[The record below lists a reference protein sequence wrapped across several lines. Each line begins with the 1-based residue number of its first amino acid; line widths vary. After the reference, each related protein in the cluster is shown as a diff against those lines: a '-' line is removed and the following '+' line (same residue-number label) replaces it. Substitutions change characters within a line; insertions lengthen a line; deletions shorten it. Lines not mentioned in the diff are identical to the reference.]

1 MIKAACAIIVND
13 DGKVL
18 ISKRS
23 QNKKEYPGVWEMP
36 GGKFDDGENIEQCIQ
51 REIKE
56 ELDIDVEF
64 VKLFC
69 CYNVNIYNV
78 YYCLCY
84 STCKNIKFNSEI
96 EKYEF
101 IDIKNY
107 KNYEMIENNHNIIKT
122 YMNEI
127 QMFIINN
134 RLKECEKE
142 LELYKSVFKTHSRS
156 VIHNLKIKKKNGKKV
171 WIDKIHTDK
180 MYLKTL
186 DMDDEIKEWLKPT
199 KCER

>member
-23 QNKKEYPGVWEMP
+23 KNKKEYPGVWEMP
-36 GGKFDDGENIEQCIQ
+36 GGKFDKDENVEQCIQ

-56 ELDIDVEF
+56 ELNIDIEF
-64 VKLFC
+64 IKLFC

-84 STCKNIKFNSEI
+84 SKCENIKFNSEI
-96 EKYEF
+96 ENYEF

-107 KNYEMIENNHNIIKT
+107 KNYDMIENNHNIIKT
-122 YMNEI
+122 YLHEI
-127 QMFIINN
+127 DMFIINN
-134 RLKECEKE
+134 RLKKCEKE
-142 LELYKSVFKTHSRS
+142 LEFYKSVFKTHTRS
-156 VIHNLKIKKKNGKKV
+156 VIQNLKIKKKNGKKV

-180 MYLKTL
+180 MYLRN
-186 DMDDEIKEWLKPT
+186 I
-199 KCER
+199 RYG